1 MGIILKLKQNTIS
14 SQQMEILL
22 LLGSYIQITFLLW
35 GWRKKKKNLKV
46 TANVQYIL
54 EIR

>member
-1 MGIILKLKQNTIS
+1 
-14 SQQMEILL
+14 
-22 LLGSYIQITFLLW
+22 LW

-46 TANVQYIL
+46 TANVQSIL